1 MKIKIKAGT
10 CKGTIYAPPSKS
22 VTHRALICAYLSR
35 GKCTIDNVDF
45 SDDIN
50 ATISGLS
57 ALGASV
63 RRGGRSV
70 TIAPGGNADGDLFC
84 GESGSTLRFLI
95 PLALDGTPHT
105 LRGSRRL
112 FSRSLSV
119 YEKLF
124 EERGIDFSKTD
135 NSITVCGRLTSGT
148 YRVRADISS
157 QFISGL
163 AFVLPTLH
171 GNSVIEFEGRAESVS
186 YLDITR
192 SVLKDFGVDIIIDD
206 KKILIPG
213 DQHYKAPESFVI
225 EGDWSNAAF
234 FLALHTE
241 VKGLDNDSAQGDRI
255 VAEYLSEI
263 SAGCPTLDVS
273 DCPDLA
279 PILMA
284 MMAANSGGALTGTRR
299 LRIKESDRGTVMA
312 EELEKFGVKAIVK
325 ENDILVGHGLH
336 RPSAVLS
343 GHNDHRIVMS
353 LAVLCTLT
361 GGCIEGA
368 QAINKS
374 FPDFFGKLSSLGIEI
389 TEENDEAQ

>member
-1 MKIKIKAGT
+1 MKIKINTGK

-35 GKCTIDNVDF
+35 SRCKIDNVDF

-50 ATISGLS
+50 ATLSGLS

-63 RRGGRSV
+63 RRGSRSV
-70 TIAPGGNADGDLFC
+70 TMDPGGSADGDLYC

-105 LRGSRRL
+105 LRGSKRL

-124 EERGIDFSKTD
+124 DERGIDFSKTED
-135 NSITVCGRLTSGT
+135 SITVRGRLTAGT
-148 YRVRADISS
+148 YRVRADVSS

-171 GNSVIEFEGRAESVS
+171 GNSVIEFEGRAESFS
-186 YLDITR
+186 YLNITR
-192 SVLKDFGVDIIIDD
+192 SVLKDFGVEIIPDDD
-206 KKILIPG
+206 KIIIPG
-213 DQHYKAPESFVI
+213 DQRYIAPERFEI

-234 FLALHTE
+234 FLALHAE
-241 VKGLDNDSAQGDRI
+241 VKGLDNNSAQGDRMI
-255 VAEYLSEI
+255 AQFLSEVFTG
-263 SAGCPTLDVS
+263 SPTLDVS

-284 MMAANSGGALTGTRR
+284 MMAANNGGILTGTRR
-299 LRIKESDRGTVMA
+299 LRIKESDRGAVMA
-312 EELEKFGVKAIVK
+312 EELEKFGVKAEVK
-325 ENDILVGHGLH
+325 ENEILIGHGLH
-336 RPSAVLS
+336 HPSAVLN

-353 LAVLCTLT
+353 LAVLCTFT
-361 GGCIEGA
+361 GGYIEGSH
-368 QAINKS
+368 AINKS
-374 FPDFFGKLSSLGIEI
+374 FPDFFRKLSSLGIEVM
-389 TEENDEAQ
+389 EVNDEA